1 MKTTIH
7 PIRRIHGFLSCLA
20 LGAMLALSVQTS
32 SASITLYYDDFQ
44 SYPIQNPA
52 PNPLTNGPAGG
63 QWFYV
68 DPVPPLTAGEH
79 QILEHLGDV
88 TTTGAGLYSRVWASA
103 TDNARLTN
111 AISVSALPAGPAP
124 YTFRLSFVV
133 ACDTLTT
140 TRNITFNYAISSSA
154 GSLGFVSGH
163 NLDNNQTFAGLSG
176 TGIATAGTTGKS
188 NDRRFEFVFQ
198 SSTITTADK
207 IDFAIT
213 RVTNNAGAV
222 LNIFLDD
229 VRLGVDDANG
239 PVVQSVQPV
248 LTLQHVRVNF
258 SEPVDPTS
266 ATNLANYSFTAGP
279 LSVQGATLLAP
290 SVVELFTSDQAP
302 SSTHTLQISGVL
314 GQSGISMTSTQ
325 LNFTAPALTISPV
338 RYDAGTT
345 VTQPSGPPSPASADG
360 GYWVE
365 AGSFV
370 SGISVGPVANDN
382 GTGLNAWNNTDS
394 ITTSGFATD
403 SMPIAQ
409 NSVNLPQTNGWRIV
423 VRDRFVDAFG
433 TTATGADQYILYYT
447 PGNRYG
453 LSWTLDATT
462 NLSIFLAGGSSYV
475 VASQPD
481 AYSYHTSMMVYN
493 PATKAASVYF
503 DGRLIF
509 DNYTG
514 QVLAGNG
521 VNFGSASSSG
531 KASVNYNLVQLDV
544 VGATQPVVLQNPAS
558 ITKNIGEQA
567 TFTAAFTPFVNSYQ
581 WLSNGVVIAG
591 ATATNYTTGFIDSSY
606 NGVQYRCRA
615 LSALGNVE
623 TAAATLTVTDNGPW
637 VQSVLSVLTLQH
649 VRVAFSAAVDP
660 ASATNLVN
668 YSFSAG
674 ALTLQMATLISPSVV
689 EFLTS
694 DQTPS
699 STHTLQISGV
709 LANGGST
716 SMTTTQLSF
725 TTPALT
731 ISPLRYDAG
740 TTTTQPTGPLD
751 PADPAAGYWAKNL
764 PVVAGFSVAAVL
776 DDNATGLNAWNI
788 TDSTTATG
796 TPNYS
801 MAVGQAASMNLALSN
816 GWRIV
821 TRNRLVSNYGT
832 TTADQYLLYY
842 NPGVRYGLSWG
853 MDVNGNLWLN
863 PLGGSTYT
871 VTSDALSYHTNMMV
885 YNPATKAV
893 SVYFDGRLIVDN
905 YAGQA
910 LAGNGLTFG
919 SASSAGKGSMNYN
932 LVQLD
937 VVGATRPV
945 VLQNPASTTNGV
957 GQKVTFVANFSP
969 FVNAFQWLSNGVV
982 IAGATATN
990 YTTGFIDSSY
1000 NGVQYTCRALSALG
1014 NVDTAA
1020 AVLTVTTDVTPPFIV
1035 AAKASLLGDRISI
1048 TYSEPVMELYAT
1060 NIANYTWV
1068 NAGVTNISA
1077 QLMDPVTVELRAGP
1091 FVRGGNYAVL
1101 VSNVRDVS
1109 NLIITPNSPASVI
1122 IPSLSPLAR
1131 YDAGDTTTAP
1141 SGPPDPTSP
1150 TGGNWSV
1157 TSWSDPNLTVTAVTD
1172 DSGTGLNAWQVRDAS
1187 SLYNYAN
1194 YTQQLATNVQDNA
1207 RAYGW
1212 MLTVRGRMP
1221 ENFGSS
1227 VDQFALFSDY
1237 NANRFVLGFNLDAN
1251 NNLVVGANPGN
1262 YTVTSNGSG
1271 MNYHL
1276 HQMVYDPASATAS
1289 YYFDGTLIARG
1300 FSANIVAN
1308 PSVLWGSASGLGQG
1322 TMNYNL
1328 VDFSTVYGPL
1338 LSIVRNG
1345 PNIDVSYRGILQ
1357 TATNLG
1363 NPTVWTSVATNSS
1376 SGTSVYSIPVSSQSC
1391 EFFRARMLQ

>member
-1 MKTTIH
+1 
-7 PIRRIHGFLSCLA
+7 
-20 LGAMLALSVQTS
+20 MLALSVQTS
-32 SASITLYYDDFQ
+32 LGSITLYYDDFQ

-68 DPVPPLTAGEH
+68 DPVPPLTAGDH

-88 TTTGAGLYSRVWASA
+88 TTTGAGFYSRVWASA
-103 TDNARLTN
+103 TDNAQLTN

-133 ACDTLTT
+133 AADTLTT
-140 TRNITFNYAISSSA
+140 TRNITFNYAISSTA
-154 GSLGFVSGH
+154 GDLSFVSGH
-163 NLDNNQTFAGLSG
+163 NLDNSQTFAGLSG

-188 NDRRFEFVFQ
+188 NNRRFEFVVR
-198 SSTITTADK
+198 SSAITTADK

-222 LNIFLDD
+222 LNMFLDD
-229 VRLGVDDANG
+229 VRLGVDDTNG

-248 LTLQHVRVNF
+248 LTLQHVRVKF
-258 SEPVDPTS
+258 SEPVDPVS
-266 ATNLANYSFTAGP
+266 ATNLANYSLTAGA
-279 LSVQGATLLAP
+279 LSVSSATLIAADL
-290 SVVELFTSDQAP
+290 VELLTSDQVHN
-302 SSTHTLQISGVL
+302 STHTLQISDVL
-314 GQSGISMTSTQ
+314 GESGVSMISTQ
-325 LNFTAPALTISPV
+325 LNFTSPNLAISPV

-345 VTQPSGPPSPASADG
+345 ATQPSGPPSPASADG

-409 NSVNLPQTNGWRIV
+409 NSVNLPQTNGWRII
-423 VRDRFVDAFG
+423 VRERFVDAFG

-453 LSWTLDATT
+453 LSWTLDAST

-481 AYSYHTSMMVYN
+481 AYSYHTSMMVYS

-567 TFTAAFTPFVNSYQ
+567 TFTAAFTPFVNAYQ

-591 ATATNYTTGFIDSSY
+591 ATATNYTTPFITADASGTHY
-606 NGVQYRCRA
+606 NGSQYSCRA

-623 TAAATLTVTDNGPW
+623 TAPATLTITDNASL
-637 VQSVLSVLTLQH
+637 VQSVTSVLTLEH
-649 VRVAFSAAVDP
+649 VRVAFSDAVDP
-660 ASATNLVN
+660 ASGTNLAN

-689 EFLTS
+689 ELFTS
-694 DQTPS
+694 DQTPGS
-699 STHTLQISGV
+699 AHTLKISGV
-709 LANGGST
+709 FANTGST
-716 SMTTTQLSF
+716 VMTSTQLNF

-740 TTTTQPTGPLD
+740 TTTTQPSGPLD
-751 PADPAAGYWAKNL
+751 PADPLAGYWAKNL
-764 PVVAGFSVAAVL
+764 PVVAGLSVAAVL

-821 TRNRLVSNYGT
+821 TRNRLVNNYGT
-832 TTADQYLLYY
+832 TAADQYLLYY

-853 MDVNGNLWLN
+853 MDAGGNLWLN
-863 PLGGSTYT
+863 PLAGSTYT
-871 VTSDALSYHTNMMV
+871 VASASDAQNYHTNMMV

-905 YAGQA
+905 YAGQV
-910 LAGNGLTFG
+910 LAGSGLTFG

-937 VVGATRPV
+937 VVGATQPV
-945 VLQNPASTTNGV
+945 VLQNPASSVNGV
-957 GQKVTFVANFSP
+957 GQKVTFTANFSP

-1035 AAKASLLGDRISI
+1035 AAKASLLGDRITI

-1060 NIANYTWV
+1060 NIANYIWV
-1068 NAGVTNISA
+1068 NAGVTNLSA

-1091 FVRGGNYAVL
+1091 FVRGGNYTVL
-1101 VSNVRDVS
+1101 VSNVRDMS

-1122 IPSLSPLAR
+1122 FPSLSPLAR
-1131 YDAGDTTTAP
+1131 YDAGNTTTAP

-1150 TGGNWSV
+1150 AGGNWSI
-1157 TSWSDPNLTVTAVTD
+1157 TSWSDPNLTVTAVAD

-1207 RAYGW
+1207 RASGW
-1212 MLTVRGRMP
+1212 ILTVRGRLA
-1221 ENFGSS
+1221 ENFGAA
-1227 VDQFALFSDY
+1227 VAQFALVDDY
-1237 NANRFVLGFNLDAN
+1237 NFNRFSLNFNVDGN
-1251 NNLVVGANPGN
+1251 NDLVVGANPGN
-1262 YTVTSNGSG
+1262 YTVTSDGSG
-1271 MNYHL
+1271 LSYHL

-1300 FSANIVAN
+1300 FAATIVVN
-1308 PSVLWGSASGLGQG
+1308 PSVLWGAASGLGQG
-1322 TMNYNL
+1322 TMNFNL
-1328 VDFSTVYGPL
+1328 VDFSTVYGPF

-1363 NPTVWTSVATNSS
+1363 SPTVWTSVATNSS
-1376 SGTSVYSIPVSSQSC
+1376 SGTSVYSIPVTSQSR